1 MQLRVDGDTGK
12 LSTTTP
18 QMTVEGDFVITIE
31 NAGAPTHVHLKVS
44 DSIRSLVEF
53 DGSNVYVDDETE
65 IPVDVKPIEDDVAG
79 TLTVT
84 SSYGSESAQ
93 VGIVLESG
101 EDPLG
106 GVDVDESLGQ
116 PIRDDDATAIRTSDD
131 EESAAE
137 VTYTGFDYLIGGL
150 IGIPILVIVLWG
162 VISGNLVVPV
172 LAIMLAVLGG
182 VFIWLFKHHPQTA
195 DPDFVEDEE

>member
-116 PIRDDDATAIRTSDD
+116 PIRDDDVDAIGGSSDD
-131 EESAAE
+131 GGTEI
-137 VTYTGFDYLIGGL
+137 TYTGFDYLIGAL